1 MIYRKLGRTGA
12 DVGVIGLGA
21 EYLEHEPE
29 KTVVSVVHEAVDNG
43 VNYIDLFLASPG
55 VRDNIGKAL
64 INKRQKVMIAGHL
77 GAVMRGGQYKRS
89 RDNEESLTY
98 FDDLLTRLRTDYIDV
113 LMLHYVD
120 KQDDYE
126 RVFDA
131 EGLLGVALKLKQE
144 GKARFIGMSSHN
156 VPTSLRAV
164 DSGHVDV
171 LMFSINPAF
180 DMLPGEMPTEI
191 SKKEILYHQSPEA
204 VAKTFTARQALYH
217 ACAVQDVAVVAMK
230 PYAAGVLFRDNP
242 SSIILTPVQCLSY
255 VLSQPSVYTAVPGCK
270 TVAEMRDALAYLDA
284 TDEEKDFSAIHS
296 NPMWKVQGNCMY
308 CNHCLPCP
316 VSIDIGALTK
326 ITDTADFAMSD
337 AVAAEYEAMEVKAS
351 ACTECGACMERCPFG
366 VDVVT
371 NMNRAVQIFG
381 E

>member
-1 MIYRKLGRTGA
+1 MIYRKLGKTGV
-12 DVGVIGLGA
+12 DVGIIGLGA

-29 KTVVSVVHEAVDNG
+29 KTVVSVVHEAVDSG

-64 INKRQKVMIAGHL
+64 INKRQKVMVAGHL
-77 GAVMRGGQYKRS
+77 GAVMRNGQYSRS
-89 RDNEESLTY
+89 RDNDESLTY

-126 RVFDA
+126 RVFDH
-131 EGLLGVALKLKQE
+131 EGPLGVALRLKKE

-164 DSGHVDV
+164 DSGYIDV

-180 DMLPGEMPTEI
+180 DMLPEEMPEI
-191 SKKEILYHQSPEA
+191 SKRVILYHQSPAA
-204 VAKTFTARQALYH
+204 VNKTFTARQALYH
-217 ACAVQDVAVVAMK
+217 ACAVQNVALVAMK

-255 VLSQPSVYTAVPGCK
+255 ALSQPAVCTAVPGCH
-270 TVAEMRDALAYLDA
+270 TVAEVQGALAFLKA
-284 TDEEKDFSAIHS
+284 TEEEKDFSAIQR
-296 NPMWKVQGNCMY
+296 NPMWKVRGNCMY

-316 VSIDIGALTK
+316 VSIDIGTLTK
-326 ITDTADFAMSD
+326 ITDTASFVMNDS
-337 AVAAEYEAMEVKAS
+337 VAAEYRALKVKAS
-351 ACTECGACMERCPFG
+351 ACTECGECLERCPFG
-366 VDVVT
+366 VDVIA
-371 NMNRAVQIFG
+371 NMSRAVQVFG